1 MDAAYVKFV
10 MCQCLINRADWGLAI
25 GCMNVVYSF
34 FLLQF
39 WVVELIKFPDHYPV
53 KWVLL
58 YGFNVVFNVITM
70 MRIVK
75 RESSSVFYWMCET
88 AALLIFRVHHIY
100 YHPDEFWLAKS
111 ELYRVT
117 NIIIDV
123 YIGLS
128 MLGMFYIIC
137 GLRLQPDRTF
147 SEEEMVN
154 DCKFDPEAAKKAEQT
169 DKEESC
175 EGESER
181 GQLAKQ
187 KELEMKE
194 LNRKAILKLADL
206 EDGRTHCSQELAP
219 PFEPT
224 APEEESLS
232 SGIIFIHE
240 TPEPSA
246 PPESQLCLD
255 EDFFCEIDDIG
266 APGDAP
272 NDISFNE

>member
-1 MDAAYVKFV
+1 
-10 MCQCLINRADWGLAI
+10 
-25 GCMNVVYSF
+25 
-34 FLLQF
+34 
-39 WVVELIKFPDHYPV
+39 
-53 KWVLL
+53 
-58 YGFNVVFNVITM
+58 
-70 MRIVK
+70 
-75 RESSSVFYWMCET
+75 
-88 AALLIFRVHHIY
+88 
-100 YHPDEFWLAKS
+100 
-111 ELYRVT
+111 
-117 NIIIDV
+117 
-123 YIGLS
+123 
-128 MLGMFYIIC
+128 MLGMFYVIC
-137 GLRLQPDRTF
+137 GLRLQPDRIF

-154 DCKFDPEAAKKAEQT
+154 DCKFHPEAAKKAEQQ
-169 DKEESC
+169 DKKESC

-206 EDGRTHCSQELAP
+206 EEGRSLCSQELAP

-224 APEEESLS
+224 APEEESIP

-240 TPEPSA
+240 TQEPSA

-272 NDISFNE
+272 NDISFDE

>member
-1 MDAAYVKFV
+1 
-10 MCQCLINRADWGLAI
+10 
-25 GCMNVVYSF
+25 
-34 FLLQF
+34 
-39 WVVELIKFPDHYPV
+39 
-53 KWVLL
+53 
-58 YGFNVVFNVITM
+58 
-70 MRIVK
+70 
-75 RESSSVFYWMCET
+75 
-88 AALLIFRVHHIY
+88 
-100 YHPDEFWLAKS
+100 
-111 ELYRVT
+111 
-117 NIIIDV
+117 
-123 YIGLS
+123 
-128 MLGMFYIIC
+128 MLGMFYVIC

-154 DCKFDPEAAKKAEQT
+154 DCKFHPEAAKKAGQQ

-175 EGESER
+175 EGER
-181 GQLAKQ
+181 DRDQLAKQ
-187 KELEMKE
+187 KE

-206 EDGRTHCSQELAP
+206 EEGISLCSQELAP

-224 APEEESLS
+224 APEEESIP

-240 TPEPSA
+240 TQEPSA